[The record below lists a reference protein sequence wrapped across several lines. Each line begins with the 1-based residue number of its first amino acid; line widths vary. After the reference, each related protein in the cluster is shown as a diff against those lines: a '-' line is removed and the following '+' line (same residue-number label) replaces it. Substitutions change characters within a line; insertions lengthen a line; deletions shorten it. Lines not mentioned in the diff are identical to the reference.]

1 MDAEAEDELTKR
13 VLLDPFGNSV
23 LITVA
28 FGGGAGVV
36 IVQVAGLKYE
46 KKNPD
51 LKTFQLA
58 RKMYLL
64 LGTKMVPKFLGM
76 SMPLWLLGFDKFDM
90 KSN

>member
-1 MDAEAEDELTKR
+1 MDAEVEDELTKR
-13 VLLDPFGNSV
+13 VLLDPLGNSV

-36 IVQVAGLKYE
+36 IVQVAGL
-46 KKNPD
+46 
-51 LKTFQLA
+51 
-58 RKMYLL
+58 L
-64 LGTKMVPKFLGM
+64 LGTKMAPKFLGM